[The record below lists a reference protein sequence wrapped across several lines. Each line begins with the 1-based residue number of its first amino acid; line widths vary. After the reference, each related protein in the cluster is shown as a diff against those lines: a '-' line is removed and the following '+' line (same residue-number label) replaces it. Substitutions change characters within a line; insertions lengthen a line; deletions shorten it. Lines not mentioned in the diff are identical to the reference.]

1 MEFQIMDLETWP
13 RRETFLHFLEEV
25 PCTYSI
31 TVELD
36 ITRLWRETRARGIGL
51 FPTLLYGLSRQV
63 NCQEAFRMDFNEAGQ
78 VGVYRQCSPC
88 YTVFHPETEGFTNVW
103 TEYDPVFSTFCRNY
117 RADRERYRGDFRHGK
132 PDAPPNLFS
141 VSCVPW
147 ASFTG
152 FHLDLPKG
160 HTYLRPIFTIGK
172 YTCREDTVRV
182 PVAVQV
188 HHSVCDG
195 FHTARFLNGLQ
206 AWAESFSC

>member
-36 ITRLWRETRARGIGL
+36 ITRLWRETRGIGL
-51 FPTLLYGLSRQV
+51 FPALLYGLSRQV

-132 PDAPPNLFS
+132 PDAPPIS
-141 VSCVPW
+141 SPSPVSRGPASPASTLTCLRDIPICGPSSPSGSTPAGRIPSGCPW
-147 ASFTG
+147 RCRCITASATG
-152 FHLDLPKG
+152 S
-160 HTYLRPIFTIGK
+160 TRP
-172 YTCREDTVRV
+172 
-182 PVAVQV
+182 A
-188 HHSVCDG
+188 S
-195 FHTARFLNGLQ
+195 
-206 AWAESFSC
+206 

>member
-36 ITRLWRETRARGIGL
+36 ITRLWRETRGIGL
-51 FPTLLYGLSRQV
+51 FPALLYGLSRQV

-160 HTYLRPIFTIGK
+160 DIPICGPSSPSGSTPAGRIPSGCPWRCRCITASATGSTRP
-172 YTCREDTVRV
+172 
-182 PVAVQV
+182 A
-188 HHSVCDG
+188 S
-195 FHTARFLNGLQ
+195 
-206 AWAESFSC
+206 